1 MDVESNEKGKGMR
14 RITKE
19 GSRVEAWVVET
30 DEERECVEEAR
41 EAVRKQRE

>member
-1 MDVESNEKGKGMR
+1 MQANEQGKGMR
-14 RITKE
+14 RITRE

-41 EAVRKQRE
+41 RAVGKQRS